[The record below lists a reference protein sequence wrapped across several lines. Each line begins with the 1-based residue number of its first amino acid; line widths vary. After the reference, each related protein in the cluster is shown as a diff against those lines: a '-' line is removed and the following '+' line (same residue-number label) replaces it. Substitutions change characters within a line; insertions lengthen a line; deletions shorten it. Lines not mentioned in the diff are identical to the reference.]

1 MLLLSYSCQTAALG
15 ARRLHRSLLALD
27 FWLVVFSGFGG
38 PTPFRLRFTEVKAEV
53 YRAESGGRAVDHVPR
68 ERTAPTAS
76 VQVHPLPLTETQAQ
90 NRGYPAALAMKVWG
104 AHGEFC
110 ARHQWEVI
118 VATLALLACAA
129 SVERGGAAGRVQRCA
144 GWARACPGLEAEYQ
158 AADAVVMTFVRCA
171 ALLYAYYQVSNLQRI
186 ASKYLLII
194 AGVFSTF
201 ASFIFTSA
209 LASLF
214 WSELASIKDAPFL
227 FLLVAD
233 VARGARMAKAGWSAG
248 EDQGKRVGK
257 ALSLLGPTA
266 TLDTMLAVLLVGVG
280 GLSGVPR
287 LEHLCT
293 FACLALL
300 VDYLVF
306 VTFYPACLSL
316 VADFASGRKEIA
328 ADGLFSEAELK
339 PNPVVQRVKMIMAA
353 GLLCVHLTSRW
364 PWSRDGGFFE
374 GSLGDDLKPA
384 NQENV
389 LFHSYVKWFSVSADY
404 IVIATLLCALI
415 IKFIFFEEQKNWIID
430 MNDMTVK
437 EVVQNEKP
445 VFSLGEETKSDVCT
459 QTEEPIPSEEAEWPV
474 LSPSS
479 SAAKLNAK
487 KRSMAECLEIYRSE
501 GFCTSLSDDEVVM
514 LVEQSH
520 IPLHR
525 LETVVC
531 DPLRGVRLRRRVV
544 AARFQIDSAIKQLSY
559 LNYDY
564 SKVLNTCCENVI
576 GYVGIPVGYAGPLV
590 VDGKPYMIP
599 MATTEGALVAST
611 NRGAKAIGARGVT
624 SVVEDVGMTRAP
636 AVKLPNVVRA
646 HECRQ
651 WLDNKDNYAMIKEA
665 FDSTSRFARLQEVH
679 VGVDGATLY
688 LRFRATTGDAMGMNM
703 VSKGAENA
711 LKLLKNY
718 FPDMEV
724 ISLSGNYCSD
734 KKAASINWVKG
745 RGKRVVCETVIG
757 QESLRSI
764 FKTDARTIARCNKIK
779 NLSGSALAGSVGGNN
794 AHAANMVTA
803 IFIATGQ
810 DPAQNVTSSNCSTS
824 MEVCGEGGE
833 DLYVT
838 CTMPSLEVGTVGGGT
853 VLAAQGACLQ
863 MLGVRGAGPRPAEHS
878 ARLAALVC
886 ATVLA
891 GELSLMAALVNSDLV
906 KSHMRHNRSAANV
919 SAPAA
924 PAAPTLPLPVPG
936 L

>member
-1 MLLLSYSCQTAALG
+1 M
-15 ARRLHRSLLALD
+15 H
-27 FWLVVFSGFGG
+27 
-38 PTPFRLRFTEVKAEV
+38 
-53 YRAESGGRAVDHVPR
+53 
-68 ERTAPTAS
+68 
-76 VQVHPLPLTETQAQ
+76 
-90 NRGYPAALAMKVWG
+90 VWG

-129 SVERGGAAGRVQRCA
+129 SVERRTARINGDRCA

-158 AADAVVMTFVRCA
+158 AADAIVMTFVRCG
-171 ALLYAYYQVSNLQRI
+171 ALLYAYYQITNLHKI

-201 ASFIFTSA
+201 ASFVFTSA
-209 LASLF
+209 LANLF
-214 WSELASIKDAPFL
+214 WTELASIKDAPFL

-233 VARGARMAKAGWSAG
+233 VARGARLARAGWAAG
-248 EDQGKRVGK
+248 EDQAVRVGR
-257 ALSLLGPTA
+257 ALALLGPTA
-266 TLDTMLAVLLVGVG
+266 TLDTLLAVLLVGVG
-280 GLSGVPR
+280 ALSGVPR
-287 LEHLCT
+287 LEHMCT

-300 VDYLVF
+300 VDYFVF
-306 VTFYPACLSL
+306 VTFYPACLAL
-316 VADFASGRKEIA
+316 VTDFTAGRKDPSVEP
-328 ADGLFSEAELK
+328 FSETDLK

-364 PWSRDGGFFE
+364 PWSGEGGVIE
-374 GSLGDDLKPA
+374 GPLTENSPPPH
-384 NQENV
+384 ENV
-389 LFHSYVKWFSVSADY
+389 LLHSYVKWFSMSADY

-415 IKFIFFEEQKNWIID
+415 IKFVFFEEHRDLIID
-430 MNDMTVK
+430 MNDMRVK
-437 EVVQNEKP
+437 EVSLENPTCKEVGTTTRKP
-445 VFSLGEETKSDVCT
+445 LFSIGDEINMDMGT
-459 QTEEPIPSEEAEWPV
+459 QTEDTPPDIEFPTI
-474 LSPSS
+474 SPSS
-479 SAAKLNAK
+479 SVNRLNAK
-487 KRSMAECLEIYRSE
+487 KRPMAECLEIYRSE
-501 GFCTSLSDDEVVM
+501 GACSSLSDEEVVM

-525 LETVVC
+525 LEAVLG

-544 AARFQIDSAIKQLSY
+544 GGRFQTEHAILRLPY

-576 GYVGIPVGYAGPLV
+576 GYVGVPVGYAGPLV
-590 VDGKPYMIP
+590 VDGKSYMIP

-611 NRGAKAIGARGVT
+611 NRGAKAIGSRGVT

-636 AVKLPNVVRA
+636 AVRFPNVVRA
-646 HECRQ
+646 HEVRQ
-651 WLDNKDNYAMIKEA
+651 WIDNKENYALIKEA
-665 FDSTSRFARLQEVH
+665 FDSTSRFARLQEIH

-711 LKLLKNY
+711 LIFMKKY

-734 KKAASINWVKG
+734 KKAAAINWVKG
-745 RGKRVVCETVIG
+745 RGKRVVCETIISA
-757 QESLRSI
+757 ENLRSV
-764 FKTDARTIARCNKIK
+764 FKTDARTLARCNKIK
-779 NLSGSALAGSVGGNN
+779 NLSGSALAGSIGGNN

-824 MEVCGEGGE
+824 MEVCGESKE

-853 VLAAQGACLQ
+853 VLSGQSACLEI
-863 MLGVRGAGPRPAEHS
+863 LGVRGAGTRPAENS
-878 ARLAALVC
+878 ARLASLVC

-906 KSHMRHNRSAANV
+906 KSHMRHNRSALNV
-919 SAPAA
+919 QMAPAA
-924 PAAPTLPLPVPG
+924 ETPSGNNLKVPL
-936 L
+936 

>member
-1 MLLLSYSCQTAALG
+1 MM
-15 ARRLHRSLLALD
+15 
-27 FWLVVFSGFGG
+27 
-38 PTPFRLRFTEVKAEV
+38 K
-53 YRAESGGRAVDHVPR
+53 
-68 ERTAPTAS
+68 
-76 VQVHPLPLTETQAQ
+76 
-90 NRGYPAALAMKVWG
+90 MKVWG

-129 SVERGGAAGRVQRCA
+129 SVERGGAARVQRCA

-171 ALLYAYYQVSNLQRI
+171 ALLYAYYQVSNLQKI

-233 VARGARMAKAGWSAG
+233 VARGARMAKAGWCAG
-248 EDQGKRVGK
+248 EDQGKRVGQ
-257 ALSLLGPTA
+257 ALALLGPSA
-266 TLDTMLAVLLVGVG
+266 TLDTVLAVLLVGVG

-316 VADFASGRKEIA
+316 VSDFAAGRKEIA
-328 ADGLFSEAELK
+328 SDGLFSEAELK
-339 PNPVVQRVKMIMAA
+339 PNPVVQRVKMIMAG

-364 PWSRDGGFFE
+364 PWSREGGLLE
-374 GSLGDDLKPA
+374 GALRDDAVPSAGDDP
-384 NQENV
+384 

-415 IKFIFFEEQKNWIID
+415 IKFIFFEEQKNWILD

-437 EVVQNEKP
+437 EVVQSEKP
-445 VFSLGEETKSDVCT
+445 MFSIGEEPAVKADIFT
-459 QTEEPIPSEEAEWPV
+459 QTEDLVAGDELEWPV

-487 KRSMAECLEIYRSE
+487 KRSMAECLEIYRAE
-501 GFCTSLSDDEVVM
+501 GECATLSDDEVVM

-525 LETVVC
+525 LEVALG

-544 AARFQIDSAIKQLSY
+544 ATRFHAEAAIGQLSY

-564 SKVLNTCCENVI
+564 SKVLNACCENVI

-636 AVKLPNVVRA
+636 AVRLPNVVRA

-651 WLDNKDNYAMIKEA
+651 WLDNKDNYALIKEA

-703 VSKGAENA
+703 VSKGAENS
-711 LKLLKNY
+711 LKLLKNF

-745 RGKRVVCETVIG
+745 RGKRVVCETVISG
-757 QESLRSI
+757 ENLRNI
-764 FKTDARTIARCNKIK
+764 LKTDAKTVSRCNKIK
-779 NLSGSALAGSVGGNN
+779 NLSGSALAGSIGGNN

-803 IFIATGQ
+803 LFIATGQ

-824 MEVCGEGGE
+824 MEPCGEAGE

-853 VLAAQGACLQ
+853 VLPAQGACLQ
-863 MLGVRGAGPRPAEHS
+863 LLGVKGAGLRPAENS
-878 ARLAALVC
+878 ARLASLIC

-919 SAPAA
+919 QSAA
-924 PAAPTLPLPVPG
+924 PAPASTATSTSASTLLRVPTS
-936 L
+936 

>member
-1 MLLLSYSCQTAALG
+1 
-15 ARRLHRSLLALD
+15 
-27 FWLVVFSGFGG
+27 
-38 PTPFRLRFTEVKAEV
+38 
-53 YRAESGGRAVDHVPR
+53 
-68 ERTAPTAS
+68 
-76 VQVHPLPLTETQAQ
+76 
-90 NRGYPAALAMKVWG
+90 MKVWG

-129 SVERGGAAGRVQRCA
+129 SVERNGPGNRSEHCA

-158 AADAVVMTFVRCA
+158 AADAVIMTFVRCA
-171 ALLYAYYQVSNLQRI
+171 ALLYAYYQISNLHKI

-209 LASLF
+209 VASLF

-248 EDQGKRVGK
+248 EDQGKRVGR
-257 ALSLLGPTA
+257 ALALLGPTA
-266 TLDTMLAVLLVGVG
+266 TLDTLLAVLLVGVG
-280 GLSGVPR
+280 ALSGVPR
-287 LEHLCT
+287 LEHMCT

-316 VADFASGRKEIA
+316 VADFASGRKEMSP
-328 ADGLFSEAELK
+328 DSPFSEADLK

-364 PWSRDGGFFE
+364 PWSSDNGIIE
-374 GSLGDDLKPA
+374 GPTDTLTPA
-384 NQENV
+384 PNDNI
-389 LFHSYVKWFSVSADY
+389 LLHSYVKWFSVSADY

-415 IKFIFFEEQKNWIID
+415 IKFVFFEEQRNWVID

-437 EVVQNEKP
+437 EVVQEQIRQKP
-445 VFSLGEETKSDVCT
+445 KFSVGDDSNSEVST
-459 QTEEPIPSEEAEWPV
+459 QTEGVLEDEWPT

-479 SAAKLNAK
+479 SAAKLNSK
-487 KRSMAECLEIYRSE
+487 KRPMAECLEIYRSE
-501 GFCTSLSDDEVVM
+501 GACISLSDEEVIM

-525 LETVVC
+525 LEAVLG
-531 DPLRGVRLRRRVV
+531 DPLRGVRLRRKVV
-544 AARFQIDSAIKQLSY
+544 GARFQTELAIKQLPY

-564 SKVLNTCCENVI
+564 SKVLNACCENVI
-576 GYVGIPVGYAGPLV
+576 GYVGVPVGYAGPLV

-611 NRGAKAIGARGVT
+611 NRGAKAIGTRGVT

-636 AVKLPNVVRA
+636 AIKLPNVVRA

-651 WLDNKDNYAMIKEA
+651 WIDNKDNYAIIKEA
-665 FDSTSRFARLQEVH
+665 FDSTSRFARLQEIH
-679 VGVDGATLY
+679 IGVDGATLY

-734 KKAASINWVKG
+734 KKAAAINWVKG
-745 RGKRVVCETVIG
+745 RGKRVVCETTIT
-757 QESLRSI
+757 SDNLRTI
-764 FKTDARTIARCNKIK
+764 FKTDAKTLARCNKIK
-779 NLSGSALAGSVGGNN
+779 NLSGSALAGSIGGNN

-803 IFIATGQ
+803 IYIATGQ
-810 DPAQNVTSSNCSTS
+810 DPAQNVTSSNCSTN
-824 MEVCGEGGE
+824 MEVCGENGD

-853 VLAAQGACLQ
+853 ILTGQGACLEI
-863 MLGVRGAGPRPAEHS
+863 LGVKGAGARPAENS
-878 ARLAALVC
+878 ARLASLIC

-906 KSHMRHNRSAANV
+906 KSHMRHNRSTANV
-919 SAPAA
+919 QVQAENMTLKV
-924 PAAPTLPLPVPG
+924 PTL
-936 L
+936 

>member
-1 MLLLSYSCQTAALG
+1 M
-15 ARRLHRSLLALD
+15 R
-27 FWLVVFSGFGG
+27 
-38 PTPFRLRFTEVKAEV
+38 
-53 YRAESGGRAVDHVPR
+53 
-68 ERTAPTAS
+68 
-76 VQVHPLPLTETQAQ
+76 
-90 NRGYPAALAMKVWG
+90 VWG

-129 SVERGGAAGRVQRCA
+129 SVERQAGSRAESCA
-144 GWARACPGLEAEYQ
+144 GWAAACPGLEAEYQ

-171 ALLYAYYQVSNLQRI
+171 ALLYAYYQVSNLHKI

-209 LASLF
+209 VASLF

-248 EDQGKRVGK
+248 EDQEKRVGR
-257 ALSLLGPTA
+257 ALAMLGPTA
-266 TLDTMLAVLLVGVG
+266 TLDTLLAVLLVGVG
-280 GLSGVPR
+280 ALTGVPR
-287 LEHLCT
+287 LEHMCT

-316 VADFASGRKEIA
+316 VADFASGRKEMVP
-328 ADGLFSEAELK
+328 DSPFSEADLK
-339 PNPVVQRVKMIMAA
+339 PNPVVHRVKMIMAV

-364 PWSRDGGFFE
+364 SFSENGGIIE
-374 GSLGDDLKPA
+374 GPSDHMTQNKHD
-384 NQENV
+384 NV
-389 LFHSYVKWFSVSADY
+389 LLHSYVKWFSVSADY

-415 IKFIFFEEQKNWIID
+415 IKFVFFEEQRNWVID
-430 MNDMTVK
+430 MNDMRVK
-437 EVVQNEKP
+437 EVIQNDLEMTRDGKP
-445 VFSLGEETKSDVCT
+445 KFCIGDDSNSEVST
-459 QTEEPIPSEEAEWPV
+459 QTDDAVVCDELEWPV

-487 KRSMAECLEIYRSE
+487 KRPMAECLEIYRSE
-501 GFCTSLSDDEVVM
+501 GACTSLSDEEVTM

-525 LETVVC
+525 LEAVLG
-531 DPLRGVRLRRRVV
+531 DPLRGVRLRRRVI
-544 AARFQIDSAIKQLSY
+544 ASRFQTETAIKQLPY

-564 SKVLNTCCENVI
+564 SKVLNACCENVI
-576 GYVGIPVGYAGPLV
+576 GFVGIPVGYAGPLY
-590 VDGKPYMIP
+590 VDGKSYMIP

-611 NRGAKAIGARGVT
+611 NRGAKAIGMRGVT

-636 AVKLPNVVRA
+636 AVKFTNVVRA

-651 WLDNKDNYAMIKEA
+651 WMDDKDNYAIVKEA
-665 FDSTSRFARLQEVH
+665 FDSTSRFAKLQEVH
-679 VGVDGATLY
+679 IGVDGATLY

-734 KKAASINWVKG
+734 KKAAAINWVKG
-745 RGKRVVCETVIG
+745 RGKRVVCETTITCD
-757 QESLRSI
+757 SLRNV
-764 FKTDARTIARCNKIK
+764 FKTDARTLARCNKVK
-779 NLSGSALAGSVGGNN
+779 NLSGSALAGSIGGNN

-824 MEVCGEGGE
+824 MEACGENRE

-838 CTMPSLEVGTVGGGT
+838 CTMPCLEVGTVGGGT
-853 VLAAQGACLQ
+853 VLTGQGACLEI
-863 MLGVRGAGPRPAEHS
+863 LGVKGAGVRPAENS
-878 ARLAALVC
+878 ARLASLIC

-906 KSHMRHNRSAANV
+906 KSHMRHNRSAINV
-919 SAPAA
+919 PAA
-924 PAAPTLPLPVPG
+924 ALTVDVKSNALKVPTL
-936 L
+936 

>member
-1 MLLLSYSCQTAALG
+1 M
-15 ARRLHRSLLALD
+15 R
-27 FWLVVFSGFGG
+27 
-38 PTPFRLRFTEVKAEV
+38 
-53 YRAESGGRAVDHVPR
+53 
-68 ERTAPTAS
+68 
-76 VQVHPLPLTETQAQ
+76 
-90 NRGYPAALAMKVWG
+90 VWG

-129 SVERGGAAGRVQRCA
+129 SVERGGAARVQRCA

-158 AADAVVMTFVRCA
+158 NADAVVMTFVRCA
-171 ALLYAYYQVSNLQRI
+171 ALLYAYYQISNLQKI
-186 ASKYLLII
+186 ASKHLLII

-233 VARGARMAKAGWSAG
+233 VARGARMAKAGWCAG
-248 EDQGKRVGK
+248 EDQGKRVGR
-257 ALSLLGPTA
+257 ALALLGPAA
-266 TLDTMLAVLLVGVG
+266 TLDTALAVLLVGVG

-316 VADFASGRKEIA
+316 VADFASGRKEMA
-328 ADGLFSEAELK
+328 ADALFSENELR

-364 PWSRDGGFFE
+364 PWSRDGGAYD
-374 GSLGDDLKPA
+374 GALGDQLKPA
-384 NQENV
+384 GDGV

-437 EVVQNEKP
+437 EVVKKEKP
-445 VFSLGEETKSDVCT
+445 KFSIGEESKADANT
-459 QTEEPIPSEEAEWPV
+459 QTEEPAAGDEEAWPV
-474 LSPSS
+474 LSPSAS
-479 SAAKLNAK
+479 GTRLAGRRRAA
-487 KRSMAECLEIYRSE
+487 AECLEIFRAE
-501 GFCTSLSDDEVVM
+501 GACAALSDDEVVM

-520 IPLHR
+520 VPLHR
-525 LETVVC
+525 LEALLR

-544 AARFQIDSAIKQLSY
+544 GARFRTADALARLSY

-564 SKVLNTCCENVI
+564 GKVLNACCENVI

-590 VDGKPYMIP
+590 VDGKAYMIP

-611 NRGAKAIGARGVT
+611 NRGAKAIGTRGVT

-636 AVKLPNVVRA
+636 AVRLPNVVRA

-651 WLDNKDNYAMIKEA
+651 WLDQPDNYALVKDA
-665 FDSTSRFARLQEVH
+665 FDSTSRFAKLQEVH

-703 VSKGAENA
+703 VSKGAENS
-711 LKLLKNY
+711 LKLLKTY

-745 RGKRVVCETVIG
+745 RGKRVVCETIISG
-757 QESLRSI
+757 ENLRSI
-764 FKTDARTIARCNKIK
+764 LKTDARTIARCNKIK

-803 IFIATGQ
+803 LFLATGQ

-824 MEVCGEGGE
+824 MEVCGDGGD

-853 VLAAQGACLQ
+853 VLPGQGACLDI
-863 MLGVRGAGPRPAEHS
+863 LGVRGAGARPAENS
-878 ARLAALVC
+878 ARLAALIC

-906 KSHMRHNRSAANV
+906 KSHMRHNRSTANV
-919 SAPAA
+919 QSAA
-924 PAAPTLPLPVPG
+924 PAPPAPADDGLALRVPQ

>member
-1 MLLLSYSCQTAALG
+1 
-15 ARRLHRSLLALD
+15 
-27 FWLVVFSGFGG
+27 
-38 PTPFRLRFTEVKAEV
+38 
-53 YRAESGGRAVDHVPR
+53 
-68 ERTAPTAS
+68 
-76 VQVHPLPLTETQAQ
+76 
-90 NRGYPAALAMKVWG
+90 
-104 AHGEFC
+104 
-110 ARHQWEVI
+110 
-118 VATLALLACAA
+118 
-129 SVERGGAAGRVQRCA
+129 
-144 GWARACPGLEAEYQ
+144 
-158 AADAVVMTFVRCA
+158 MTFVRCA
-171 ALLYAYYQVSNLQRI
+171 ALLYAYYQVSNLQKI

-194 AGVFSTF
+194 AGLFSTF

-214 WSELASIKDAPFL
+214 WNELASIKDAPFL

-266 TLDTMLAVLLVGVG
+266 TLDTLLAVLLVGVG

-287 LEHLCT
+287 LEHMCS

-316 VADFASGRKEIA
+316 VADFASGRKEISP
-328 ADGLFSEAELK
+328 DSPFSEADLK

-364 PWSRDGGFFE
+364 SWTRESGMME
-374 GSLGDDLKPA
+374 GSLTSDFKSGSH
-384 NQENV
+384 ENV

-415 IKFIFFEEQKNWIID
+415 IKFIFFEEQRNWIID

-437 EVVQNEKP
+437 EVVKSSQNKP
-445 VFSLGEETKSDVCT
+445 TFCLGEEEKSEMFT
-459 QTEEPIPSEEAEWPV
+459 QTDDLVSSEEWSL

-479 SAAKLNAK
+479 SAARLNAK
-487 KRSMAECLEIYRSE
+487 KRPMAECLEIYRSE
-501 GFCTSLSDDEVVM
+501 GVGTALSDEEIVM

-525 LETVVC
+525 LENVLN
-531 DPLRGVRLRRRVV
+531 DPLRGVRLRRRIIGS
-544 AARFQIDSAIKQLSY
+544 RFQTEVAIKQLPY

-564 SKVLNTCCENVI
+564 SKVLNACCENVI

-611 NRGAKAIGARGVT
+611 NRGAKAIGTRGVT

-646 HECRQ
+646 HQCRQ
-651 WLDNKDNYAMIKEA
+651 WLDNKDNYAIIKEA

-711 LKLLKNY
+711 LKLLKNF

-745 RGKRVVCETVIG
+745 RGKRVVCETTISG
-757 QESLRSI
+757 ENLRNI
-764 FKTDARTIARCNKIK
+764 LKTDAKTMSRCNKIK
-779 NLSGSALAGSVGGNN
+779 NLSGSALAGSIGGNN

-824 MEVCGEGGE
+824 MEVCGENRD

-853 VLAAQGACLQ
+853 VLIGQGACLEI
-863 MLGVRGAGPRPAEHS
+863 LGVRGAGARPAENS
-878 ARLAALVC
+878 ARLASLIC

-906 KSHMRHNRSAANV
+906 TSHMRHNRSTVNMQSV
-919 SAPAA
+919 SNDIK
-924 PAAPTLPLPVPG
+924 LKVPI

>member
-1 MLLLSYSCQTAALG
+1 M
-15 ARRLHRSLLALD
+15 
-27 FWLVVFSGFGG
+27 
-38 PTPFRLRFTEVKAEV
+38 
-53 YRAESGGRAVDHVPR
+53 
-68 ERTAPTAS
+68 
-76 VQVHPLPLTETQAQ
+76 
-90 NRGYPAALAMKVWG
+90 
-104 AHGEFC
+104 
-110 ARHQWEVI
+110 
-118 VATLALLACAA
+118 
-129 SVERGGAAGRVQRCA
+129 
-144 GWARACPGLEAEYQ
+144 ACPGLEAEYQ
-158 AADAVVMTFVRCA
+158 AADAVIMTFVRCA
-171 ALLYAYYQVSNLQRI
+171 ALLYAYYQISNLHKI

-194 AGVFSTF
+194 AGMFSTF

-209 LASLF
+209 VASMF

-248 EDQGKRVGK
+248 EDQEKRVGR
-257 ALSLLGPTA
+257 ALALLGPTA
-266 TLDTMLAVLLVGVG
+266 TLDTLLAVLLVGVG
-280 GLSGVPR
+280 ALTGVPR
-287 LEHLCT
+287 LEHMCT

-316 VADFASGRKEIA
+316 VADFASGRK
-328 ADGLFSEAELK
+328 DMVPDNPFSEADLK

-364 PWSRDGGFFE
+364 PWSDGGSIIE
-374 GSLGDDLKPA
+374 GPSDNMTPTKHD
-384 NQENV
+384 NV
-389 LFHSYVKWFSVSADY
+389 LLHSYVKWFSVSADY

-415 IKFIFFEEQKNWIID
+415 IKFVFFEEQSNWVID
-430 MNDMTVK
+430 MNDMKVK
-437 EVVQNEKP
+437 EVIRNDVEKRKP
-445 VFSLGEETKSDVCT
+445 KFSVGDDSNSEVST
-459 QTEEPIPSEEAEWPV
+459 QTDDACDDLEWPI

-487 KRSMAECLEIYRSE
+487 KRPMAECLEIYRS
-501 GFCTSLSDDEVVM
+501 GAACTALSDEEVMM

-520 IPLHR
+520 IPLHS
-525 LETVVC
+525 LEKALG
-531 DPLRGVRLRRRVV
+531 DPLRGVRLRRKVV
-544 AARFQIDSAIKQLSY
+544 ASRFSTDEAIKKLPY

-564 SKVLNTCCENVI
+564 SKVLNACCENVI
-576 GYVGIPVGYAGPLV
+576 GYIGVPVGYAGPLV
-590 VDGKPYMIP
+590 VDGKAYMIP

-611 NRGAKAIGARGVT
+611 NRGAKAIGSRGVI

-651 WLDNKDNYAMIKEA
+651 WMDNKDNYETIKEA
-665 FDSTSRFARLQEVH
+665 FDSTSRFAKLQEIH
-679 VGVDGATLY
+679 IGVDGATLY

-734 KKAASINWVKG
+734 KKAAAINWVKG
-745 RGKRVVCETVIG
+745 RGKRVVCETTIT
-757 QESLRSI
+757 SDALRNV
-764 FKTDARTIARCNKIK
+764 FKTDARTLARCNKIK
-779 NLSGSALAGSVGGNN
+779 NLSGSALAGSIGGNN

-824 MEVCGEGGE
+824 MEVCGESGE

-853 VLAAQGACLQ
+853 VLTGQGACLEI
-863 MLGVRGAGPRPAEHS
+863 LGVKGAGVRPAENS
-878 ARLAALVC
+878 ARLASLIC

-906 KSHMRHNRSAANV
+906 KSHMRHNRSAINV
-919 SAPAA
+919 LQTLKSEPLSNAVSLKV
-924 PAAPTLPLPVPG
+924 PTL
-936 L
+936 

>member
-1 MLLLSYSCQTAALG
+1 
-15 ARRLHRSLLALD
+15 
-27 FWLVVFSGFGG
+27 
-38 PTPFRLRFTEVKAEV
+38 
-53 YRAESGGRAVDHVPR
+53 
-68 ERTAPTAS
+68 
-76 VQVHPLPLTETQAQ
+76 
-90 NRGYPAALAMKVWG
+90 MKVWG

-129 SVERGGAAGRVQRCA
+129 SVERNGVGNRSERCA

-158 AADAVVMTFVRCA
+158 AADAVIMTFVRCA
-171 ALLYAYYQVSNLQRI
+171 ALLYAYYQISNLHKI

-214 WSELASIKDAPFL
+214 FNELASIKDAPFL

-248 EDQGKRVGK
+248 KDQGKRVGR

-266 TLDTMLAVLLVGVG
+266 TLDTLLAVLLVGVG
-280 GLSGVPR
+280 ALSGVPR
-287 LEHLCT
+287 LEHMCT
-293 FACLALL
+293 FACLSLL

-316 VADFASGRKEIA
+316 VADFTSGRKEVGP
-328 ADGLFSEAELK
+328 DSPFSEDALK

-364 PWSRDGGFFE
+364 PWSNESGLNEGHLTGTLSTATQDG
-374 GSLGDDLKPA
+374 
-384 NQENV
+384 V
-389 LFHSYVKWFSVSADY
+389 YHSYLRWFSGSADY
-404 IVIATLLCALI
+404 IVIATLLFALI
-415 IKFIFFEEQKNWIID
+415 IKFVFFEEQRNWVID
-430 MNDMTVK
+430 MNDLTVK
-437 EVVQNEKP
+437 EVVKNTDVSEKTNSFRKP
-445 VFSLGEETKSDVCT
+445 MFSISDELSADAAA
-459 QTEEPIPSEEAEWPV
+459 QTDPIDPDLEWPT

-487 KRSMAECLEIYRSE
+487 KRPMAECLEIYRSE
-501 GFCTSLSDDEVVM
+501 GAGSSLSDEEVIM

-525 LETVVC
+525 LENVVG

-544 AARFQIDSAIKQLSY
+544 ASRFGIDTAIRQLPY

-564 SKVLNTCCENVI
+564 SKVLNACCENVI
-576 GYVGIPVGYAGPLV
+576 GYVGVPLGYAGPLV
-590 VDGKPYMIP
+590 VDGKAYMIP

-611 NRGAKAIGARGVT
+611 NRGAKAIGTRGVT

-651 WLDNKDNYAMIKEA
+651 WLDCKDNYDVVKEA
-665 FDSTSRFARLQEVH
+665 FDSTSRFARLQEIH
-679 VGVDGATLY
+679 IGVDGATLY

-711 LKLLKNY
+711 LKVLKTY

-734 KKAASINWVKG
+734 KKAAAINWVKG
-745 RGKRVVCETVIG
+745 RGKRVVCETTISCD
-757 QESLRSI
+757 SLRSV
-764 FKTDARTIARCNKIK
+764 FKTDAKTLARCNKIK
-779 NLSGSALAGSVGGNN
+779 NLSGSALAGSIGGNN

-824 MEVCGEGGE
+824 MEPCGENNE
-833 DLYVT
+833 DLYMT
-838 CTMPSLEVGTVGGGT
+838 CTMPCLEVGTVGGGT
-853 VLAAQGACLQ
+853 VLTAQGACLDI
-863 MLGVRGAGPRPAEHS
+863 LGVKGAGERPAENS
-878 ARLAALVC
+878 ARLASLIC

-906 KSHMRHNRSAANV
+906 RSHMRHNRSALNV
-919 SAPAA
+919 QAGNVEVASSV
-924 PAAPTLPLPVPG
+924 TLKVPK

>member
-1 MLLLSYSCQTAALG
+1 
-15 ARRLHRSLLALD
+15 
-27 FWLVVFSGFGG
+27 
-38 PTPFRLRFTEVKAEV
+38 
-53 YRAESGGRAVDHVPR
+53 
-68 ERTAPTAS
+68 
-76 VQVHPLPLTETQAQ
+76 
-90 NRGYPAALAMKVWG
+90 MKVWG

-129 SVERGGAAGRVQRCA
+129 SVERHGAGSSSERCA

-158 AADAVVMTFVRCA
+158 AADAVIMTIVRCG
-171 ALLYAYYQVSNLQRI
+171 ALLYAYYQISNLQKI

-214 WSELASIKDAPFL
+214 WSELASVKDAPFL

-233 VARGARMAKAGWSAG
+233 VARGARMAKAGWCAG

-257 ALSLLGPTA
+257 ALALLGPTA
-266 TLDTMLAVLLVGVG
+266 TLDTLLAVLLVGVG
-280 GLSGVPR
+280 ALSGVPR
-287 LEHLCT
+287 LEHMCS

-316 VADFASGRKEIA
+316 VADFASARKDIVK
-328 ADGLFSEAELK
+328 DSPFSEEDMK

-364 PWSRDGGFFE
+364 PWSADSGIVE
-374 GSLGDDLKPA
+374 GPNDNMTPA
-384 NQENV
+384 THDNV
-389 LFHSYVKWFSVSADY
+389 LLHSYVKWFSVSADY

-415 IKFIFFEEQKNWIID
+415 IKFIFFEEQRNWIID

-437 EVVQNEKP
+437 EVVQNDKESVVSHRKP
-445 VFSLGEETKSDVCT
+445 LFSVGDDSGSEVST
-459 QTEEPIPSEEAEWPV
+459 QTDCTASMEEDLWPT
-474 LSPSS
+474 LSPSC
-479 SAAKLNAK
+479 SASKLNAK
-487 KRSMAECLEIYRSE
+487 KRPMAECLEVYRSE
-501 GFCTSLSDDEVVM
+501 GACTSLSDDEVVM

-520 IPLHR
+520 IPLHK
-525 LETVVC
+525 LESVMG
-531 DPLRGVRLRRRVV
+531 DPLRGVRLRRRVI
-544 AARFQIDSAIKQLSY
+544 AMRFQTESAIKQLPY

-564 SKVLNTCCENVI
+564 SKVLNACCENVI
-576 GYVGIPVGYAGPLV
+576 GYIGVPVGYAGPLY

-611 NRGAKAIGARGVT
+611 NRGAKAIGPRGVI

-636 AVKLPNVVRA
+636 AVRLPNVVRA

-651 WLDNKDNYAMIKEA
+651 WMDNKENYAMIKEA

-679 VGVDGATLY
+679 IGVDGATLY

-711 LKLLKNY
+711 LILLKKY

-734 KKAASINWVKG
+734 KKAAAINWVKG
-745 RGKRVVCETVIG
+745 RGKRVVCETVISS
-757 QESLRSI
+757 ESLRTI
-764 FKTDARTIARCNKIK
+764 FKTDARTLAKCNKIK
-779 NLSGSALAGSVGGNN
+779 NLSGSALAGSIGGNN

-824 MEVCGEGGE
+824 MEVYGENGE

-853 VLAAQGACLQ
+853 VLTGQSACLEI
-863 MLGVRGAGPRPAEHS
+863 LGVKGAGTRPAANS
-878 ARLAALVC
+878 ARLASLIC

-906 KSHMRHNRSAANV
+906 KSHMRHNRSNINV
-919 SAPAA
+919 QNTSSVELRSVA
-924 PAAPTLPLPVPG
+924 LKVPN

>member
-1 MLLLSYSCQTAALG
+1 MFGDTILLSVLVSIKLAVKQLG
-15 ARRLHRSLLALD
+15 YFICFLSRRYKLRSK
-27 FWLVVFSGFGG
+27 VV
-38 PTPFRLRFTEVKAEV
+38 
-53 YRAESGGRAVDHVPR
+53 
-68 ERTAPTAS
+68 
-76 VQVHPLPLTETQAQ
+76 
-90 NRGYPAALAMKVWG
+90 MKVWG

-129 SVERGGAAGRVQRCA
+129 SVERHGPGVRPERCA

-158 AADAVVMTFVRCA
+158 AADAVLMTFVRCA
-171 ALLYAYYQVSNLQRI
+171 ALLYAYYQVSNLQKI
-186 ASKYLLII
+186 ASKYLLIV

-201 ASFIFTSA
+201 ASFVFTSA
-209 LASLF
+209 LAGIF
-214 WSELASIKDAPFL
+214 FTELASIKDAPFL

-248 EDQGKRVGK
+248 QDQGKRVGR
-257 ALSLLGPTA
+257 ALALLGPSA
-266 TLDTMLAVLLVGVG
+266 TLDTLLAVLLVGVG
-280 GLSGVPR
+280 ALSGVPR
-287 LEHLCT
+287 LEHMCS

-300 VDYLVF
+300 VDYVVF

-316 VADFASGRKEIA
+316 VADFAAGRKDISP
-328 ADGLFSEAELK
+328 DSRYSEADLK

-364 PWSRDGGFFE
+364 PWSADSGNAE
-374 GSLGDDLKPA
+374 GQVDMAPSSS
-384 NQENV
+384 ENV
-389 LFHSYVKWFSVSADY
+389 LLNSYVKWFSVSADY
-404 IVIATLLCALI
+404 FVIATLLCALI
-415 IKFIFFEEQKNWIID
+415 IKFVFFEEQRNWVID

-437 EVVQNEKP
+437 EVVQSDGEVTHTSRKP
-445 VFSLGEETKSDVCT
+445 LFSVGDDTNSEVST
-459 QTEEPIPSEEAEWPV
+459 QTEDSFFHEEEWPV

-487 KRSMAECLEIYRSE
+487 KRPMAECLEIYRSE
-501 GFCTSLSDDEVVM
+501 GAATSLSDDEVVM

-525 LETVVC
+525 LETVLG
-531 DPLRGVRLRRRVV
+531 DPLRGVRLRRKVIST
-544 AARFQIDSAIKQLSY
+544 RFQTEEAINHLPY
-559 LNYDY
+559 LNYEY
-564 SKVLNTCCENVI
+564 NKVLNACCENVI

-590 VDGKPYMIP
+590 VDGKAYMIP

-611 NRGAKAIGARGVT
+611 NRGAKAIGAKGVT

-636 AVKLPNVVRA
+636 AVRLPNVVRA

-651 WLDNKDNYAMIKEA
+651 WIDNKQNYAQIKSA

-679 VGVDGATLY
+679 IGVDGAILY

-734 KKAASINWVKG
+734 KKAAAINWVKG
-745 RGKRVVCETVIG
+745 RGKRVVCETVITA
-757 QESLRSI
+757 ENLKTI
-764 FKTDARTIARCNKIK
+764 FKTDAKTLARCNKIK
-779 NLSGSALAGSVGGNN
+779 NLSGSALAGSIGGNN

-810 DPAQNVTSSNCSTS
+810 DPAQNVTSSNCSTN
-824 MEVCGEGGE
+824 MELCGENRD

-838 CTMPSLEVGTVGGGT
+838 CTMPCLEVGTIGGGT
-853 VLAAQGACLQ
+853 VLPAQAACLDI
-863 MLGVRGAGPRPAEHS
+863 LGVKGAGEIPAENS
-878 ARLAALVC
+878 ARLASLIC

-906 KSHMRHNRSAANV
+906 KSHMRHNRSAINMQQSV
-919 SAPAA
+919 TYETNTLSLEV
-924 PAAPTLPLPVPG
+924 PTL
-936 L
+936 

>member
-1 MLLLSYSCQTAALG
+1 
-15 ARRLHRSLLALD
+15 
-27 FWLVVFSGFGG
+27 
-38 PTPFRLRFTEVKAEV
+38 
-53 YRAESGGRAVDHVPR
+53 
-68 ERTAPTAS
+68 
-76 VQVHPLPLTETQAQ
+76 
-90 NRGYPAALAMKVWG
+90 MKVWG

-129 SVERGGAAGRVQRCA
+129 SVDHGSGARVQRCA

-171 ALLYAYYQVSNLQRI
+171 ALLYAYYQVSNLQKI

-194 AGVFSTF
+194 AGLFSTF

-233 VARGARMAKAGWSAG
+233 VARGARMAKAGWCAG

-328 ADGLFSEAELK
+328 PDSLFSEAELR

-364 PWSRDGGFFE
+364 PWTRDSGIFE
-374 GSLGDDLKPA
+374 GALSDDMKPT
-384 NQENV
+384 NQDNV

-415 IKFIFFEEQKNWIID
+415 IKFVFFEEQKNWIID

-437 EVVQNEKP
+437 EVVQNDKP
-445 VFSLGEETKSDVCT
+445 VFSIGEEAKSDFCT
-459 QTEEPIPSEEAEWPV
+459 QTDEFVDGEEVEWPV

-501 GFCTSLSDDEVVM
+501 GVCTSLSDEEVVM

-520 IPLHR
+520 IPMHR
-525 LETVVC
+525 LETVLC
-531 DPLRGVRLRRRVV
+531 DPLRGVRLRRRIVG
-544 AARFQIDSAIKQLSY
+544 ARFQTESAIKQLSY

-564 SKVLNTCCENVI
+564 SRVLNACCENVI
-576 GYVGIPVGYAGPLV
+576 GYVGIPLGYAGPLV
-590 VDGKPYMIP
+590 VDGKAYMIP

-651 WLDNKDNYAMIKEA
+651 WLDNKENYAIIKEA

-745 RGKRVVCETVIG
+745 RGKRVVCETIISC
-757 QESLRSI
+757 ENLRNI
-764 FKTDARTIARCNKIK
+764 FKTDAKTIARCNKIK
-779 NLSGSALAGSVGGNN
+779 NLSGSALAGSIGGNN

-824 MEVCGEGGE
+824 MEVCGDNNE

-853 VLAAQGACLQ
+853 VLPAQSACLEI
-863 MLGVRGAGPRPAEHS
+863 LGVKGAGLRPAENS
-878 ARLAALVC
+878 ARLASLIC

-906 KSHMRHNRSAANV
+906 KSHMRHNRSTVNV
-919 SAPAA
+919 QSV
-924 PAAPTLPLPVPG
+924 TKEEGLVLNVPK

>member
-1 MLLLSYSCQTAALG
+1 
-15 ARRLHRSLLALD
+15 
-27 FWLVVFSGFGG
+27 
-38 PTPFRLRFTEVKAEV
+38 
-53 YRAESGGRAVDHVPR
+53 
-68 ERTAPTAS
+68 
-76 VQVHPLPLTETQAQ
+76 
-90 NRGYPAALAMKVWG
+90 MKVWG

-129 SVERGGAAGRVQRCA
+129 SVERGGAARVQRCA

-171 ALLYAYYQVSNLQRI
+171 ALLYAYYQVSNLQKI

-233 VARGARMAKAGWSAG
+233 VARGARMAKAGWCAG
-248 EDQGKRVGK
+248 EDQGKRVGQ
-257 ALSLLGPTA
+257 ALALLGPSA
-266 TLDTMLAVLLVGVG
+266 TLDTVLAVLLVGVG

-316 VADFASGRKEIA
+316 VSDFAAGRKEIA
-328 ADGLFSEAELK
+328 SDGLFSEAELK
-339 PNPVVQRVKMIMAA
+339 PNPVVQRVKMIMAG

-364 PWSRDGGFFE
+364 PWSREGGLLE
-374 GSLGDDLKPA
+374 GALRDDA
-384 NQENV
+384 
-389 LFHSYVKWFSVSADY
+389 VKAD
-404 IVIATLLCALI
+404 
-415 IKFIFFEEQKNWIID
+415 IF
-430 MNDMTVK
+430 
-437 EVVQNEKP
+437 
-445 VFSLGEETKSDVCT
+445 T
-459 QTEEPIPSEEAEWPV
+459 QTEDLVAGDELEWPV

-487 KRSMAECLEIYRSE
+487 KRSMAECLEIYRAE
-501 GFCTSLSDDEVVM
+501 GECATLSDDEVVM

-525 LETVVC
+525 LEGALG

-544 AARFQIDSAIKQLSY
+544 GTRFHAEAAIGQLSY

-564 SKVLNTCCENVI
+564 SKVLNACCENVI

-636 AVKLPNVVRA
+636 AVRLPNVVRA

-651 WLDNKDNYAMIKEA
+651 WLDNKDNYALIKEA

-703 VSKGAENA
+703 VSKGAENS
-711 LKLLKNY
+711 LKLLKNF

-745 RGKRVVCETVIG
+745 RGKRVVCETVISG
-757 QESLRSI
+757 ENLRNI
-764 FKTDARTIARCNKIK
+764 LKTDAKTVSRCNKIK
-779 NLSGSALAGSVGGNN
+779 NLSGSALAGSIGGNN

-803 IFIATGQ
+803 LFIATGQ

-824 MEVCGEGGE
+824 MEPCGEAGE

-853 VLAAQGACLQ
+853 VLPAQGACLQ
-863 MLGVRGAGPRPAEHS
+863 LLGVKGAGLRPAENS
-878 ARLAALVC
+878 ARLASLIC

-919 SAPAA
+919 QSAA
-924 PAAPTLPLPVPG
+924 PAPASTATSTSASTLLRVPTS
-936 L
+936 

>member
-1 MLLLSYSCQTAALG
+1 
-15 ARRLHRSLLALD
+15 
-27 FWLVVFSGFGG
+27 
-38 PTPFRLRFTEVKAEV
+38 
-53 YRAESGGRAVDHVPR
+53 
-68 ERTAPTAS
+68 
-76 VQVHPLPLTETQAQ
+76 
-90 NRGYPAALAMKVWG
+90 MKVWG

-129 SVERGGAAGRVQRCA
+129 SVERHGTGTRAERCA

-158 AADAVVMTFVRCA
+158 AADAVIMTFVRCA
-171 ALLYAYYQVSNLQRI
+171 ALLYAYYQVSNLQKI

-194 AGVFSTF
+194 AGLFSTF

-233 VARGARMAKAGWSAG
+233 VARGARMARAGWSAG

-266 TLDTMLAVLLVGVG
+266 TLDTLLAVLLVGVG
-280 GLSGVPR
+280 SLSGVPR
-287 LEHLCT
+287 LEHMCT

-316 VADFASGRKEIA
+316 VADFASGRKEISP
-328 ADGLFSEAELK
+328 DSPFSEADLK

-364 PWSRDGGFFE
+364 PWTRENGIME
-374 GSLGDDLKPA
+374 GSLTHDFKSGSHD
-384 NQENV
+384 NV

-415 IKFIFFEEQKNWIID
+415 IKFIFFEEQRNWIID
-430 MNDMTVK
+430 MNDLTVK
-437 EVVQNEKP
+437 EVIKASDKP
-445 VFSLGEETKSDVCT
+445 KFSLGEDIKTEMYT
-459 QTEEPIPSEEAEWPV
+459 QTEDIGNCEISEWPL

-479 SAAKLNAK
+479 SAAMLNSK
-487 KRSMAECLEIYRSE
+487 KRPLAECLEIYRSE
-501 GFCTSLSDDEVVM
+501 GIGTALSDEEVVM

-525 LETVVC
+525 LENVLN
-531 DPLRGVRLRRRVV
+531 DPLRGVRLRRRIISS
-544 AARFQIDSAIKQLSY
+544 RFQTEMSVKKLPY

-564 SKVLNTCCENVI
+564 SKVLNACCENVI

-624 SVVEDVGMTRAP
+624 SVVEDIGMTRAP

-679 VGVDGATLY
+679 IGVDGATLY

-745 RGKRVVCETVIG
+745 RGKRVVCETTISA
-757 QESLRSI
+757 ESLKYI
-764 FKTDARTIARCNKIK
+764 LKTDAKTMTRCNKIK
-779 NLSGSALAGSVGGNN
+779 NLSGSALAGSIGGNN

-824 MEVCGEGGE
+824 MEVCGENRD

-853 VLAAQGACLQ
+853 VLTGQGACLEI
-863 MLGVRGAGPRPAEHS
+863 LGVKGAGARPAENS
-878 ARLAALVC
+878 ARLASLIC
-886 ATVLA
+886 STVLA

-906 KSHMRHNRSAANV
+906 KSHMRHNRSNV
-919 SAPAA
+919 NVQSVSNDL
-924 PAAPTLPLPVPG
+924 TLKVPI

>member
-1 MLLLSYSCQTAALG
+1 MQ
-15 ARRLHRSLLALD
+15 
-27 FWLVVFSGFGG
+27 
-38 PTPFRLRFTEVKAEV
+38 
-53 YRAESGGRAVDHVPR
+53 
-68 ERTAPTAS
+68 
-76 VQVHPLPLTETQAQ
+76 
-90 NRGYPAALAMKVWG
+90 VWG

-129 SVERGGAAGRVQRCA
+129 SVERHGVGNGAERCA

-158 AADAVVMTFVRCA
+158 AADAVIMTIVRCA
-171 ALLYAYYQVSNLQRI
+171 ALLYAYYQVMNLHKI

-194 AGVFSTF
+194 AGMFSTF
-201 ASFIFTSA
+201 ASFVFTSA
-209 LASLF
+209 LANLF

-233 VARGARMAKAGWSAG
+233 VARGARMARAGWAAG

-257 ALSLLGPTA
+257 ALALLGPTA
-266 TLDTMLAVLLVGVG
+266 TLDTLLAILLVGVG
-280 GLSGVPR
+280 ALSGVPR
-287 LEHLCT
+287 LEHMCT
-293 FACLALL
+293 FACIALL
-300 VDYLVF
+300 VDYVVF
-306 VTFYPACLSL
+306 VSFYPACLSL
-316 VADFASGRKEIA
+316 VADFTSGRKDA
-328 ADGLFSEAELK
+328 TSDHPFSEVALK

-364 PWSRDGGFFE
+364 PWSNDISNIEGPMNDTSTPMDG
-374 GSLGDDLKPA
+374 
-384 NQENV
+384 ENV
-389 LFHSYVKWFSVSADY
+389 LLNSYVKWFSVSADY
-404 IVIATLLCALI
+404 IVIATLLIALI
-415 IKFIFFEEQKNWIID
+415 IKFIFFEEPRNLIID

-437 EVVQNEKP
+437 EVTKHKREKSSSSTNLAP
-445 VFSLGEETKSDVCT
+445 GRRPLFSVGDDANSEVST
-459 QTEEPIPSEEAEWPV
+459 QTEDSVPNIDDSDWPV

-479 SAAKLNAK
+479 SASKLNAK
-487 KRSMAECLEIYRSE
+487 KRPMAECLEIYRSE
-501 GFCTSLSDDEVVM
+501 GGCVSLSDEEVVM

-525 LETVVC
+525 LESVLG

-544 AARFQIDSAIKQLSY
+544 SARFQTEDAVKQLPY

-564 SKVLNTCCENVI
+564 SKVLNACCENVI
-576 GYVGIPVGYAGPLV
+576 GFIGVPVGYAGPLY

-611 NRGAKAIGARGVT
+611 NRGAKAIGTRGVI

-636 AVKLPNVVRA
+636 AVRFPNVVRA
-646 HECRQ
+646 HEVRQ
-651 WLDNKDNYAMIKEA
+651 WLDNAANYAIIKDA

-679 VGVDGATLY
+679 IGVDGATLY

-711 LKLLKNY
+711 LKLLKTY

-734 KKAASINWVKG
+734 KKAAAINWVKG
-745 RGKRVVCETVIG
+745 RGKRVVCETTITN
-757 QESLRSI
+757 EALRNV
-764 FKTDARTIARCNKIK
+764 FKTDARTLARCNKIK
-779 NLSGSALAGSVGGNN
+779 NLSGSALAGSIGGNN

-810 DPAQNVTSSNCSTS
+810 DPAQNVTSSQCSTS
-824 MEVCGEGGE
+824 MEPCGEHGE

-838 CTMPSLEVGTVGGGT
+838 CTMPCLEVGTVGGGT
-853 VLAAQGACLQ
+853 VLSGQGACLEI
-863 MLGVRGAGPRPAEHS
+863 LGVKGAGKRPAENS
-878 ARLAALVC
+878 ARLASLIC

-906 KSHMRHNRSAANV
+906 KSHMRHNRSTVNV
-919 SAPAA
+919 QQATFTDPIGF
-924 PAAPTLPLPVPG
+924 TLTVPQK

>member
-1 MLLLSYSCQTAALG
+1 M
-15 ARRLHRSLLALD
+15 
-27 FWLVVFSGFGG
+27 
-38 PTPFRLRFTEVKAEV
+38 
-53 YRAESGGRAVDHVPR
+53 
-68 ERTAPTAS
+68 
-76 VQVHPLPLTETQAQ
+76 
-90 NRGYPAALAMKVWG
+90 WG

-129 SVERGGAAGRVQRCA
+129 SVERHATGNRSERCA
-144 GWARACPGLEAEYQ
+144 GWASACPGLEAEYQ
-158 AADAVVMTFVRCA
+158 AADAVIMTFVRCT
-171 ALLYAYYQVSNLQRI
+171 ALLYAYYQISNLHKI

-194 AGVFSTF
+194 AGLFSTF

-209 LASLF
+209 VASMF

-227 FLLVAD
+227 FLLVSD

-248 EDQGKRVGK
+248 DDQEKRVGR
-257 ALSLLGPTA
+257 ALALLGPTA
-266 TLDTMLAVLLVGVG
+266 TLDTFLAVLLVGVG
-280 GLSGVPR
+280 ALTGVPR
-287 LEHLCT
+287 LEHMCT

-306 VTFYPACLSL
+306 VTFYPACLAL
-316 VADFASGRKEIA
+316 VADFASGRK
-328 ADGLFSEAELK
+328 DMVSDSPFSEDDLK

-364 PWSRDGGFFE
+364 PWSADGSIME
-374 GSLGDDLKPA
+374 GPSDSMTPTNKD
-384 NQENV
+384 NV
-389 LFHSYVKWFSVSADY
+389 LLHSYVKWFSVSADY

-415 IKFIFFEEQKNWIID
+415 IKFIFFEEQRNWVID
-430 MNDMTVK
+430 MNDMRVK
-437 EVVQNEKP
+437 EVIQNDLDVVERKP
-445 VFSLGEETKSDVCT
+445 KFSVGDDSNSEVST
-459 QTEEPIPSEEAEWPV
+459 QTENVNDEEIEWPL

-487 KRSMAECLEIYRSE
+487 KRPMAECLEIYRSE
-501 GFCTSLSDDEVVM
+501 GACTSLSDEEVVM

-525 LETVVC
+525 LEIVLG

-544 AARFQIDSAIKQLSY
+544 GARFQTEFAIKQLPY

-564 SKVLNTCCENVI
+564 SKVLNACCENVI
-576 GYVGIPVGYAGPLV
+576 GYIGVPVGYAGPLV

-611 NRGAKAIGARGVT
+611 NRGAKAIGSKGVI

-734 KKAASINWVKG
+734 KKAAAINWVKG
-745 RGKRVVCETVIG
+745 RGKRVVCETTISA
-757 QESLRSI
+757 ENLRTV
-764 FKTDARTIARCNKIK
+764 FKTDAKTLARCNKIK
-779 NLSGSALAGSVGGNN
+779 NLSGSALAGSIGGNN

-824 MEVCGEGGE
+824 LETCGESGE

-853 VLAAQGACLQ
+853 VLTAQGACLQ
-863 MLGVRGAGPRPAEHS
+863 ILGVKGAGVRPAENS
-878 ARLAALVC
+878 ARLASLIC

-906 KSHMRHNRSAANV
+906 KSHMRHNRSTINV
-919 SAPAA
+919 QNTATIEVKSN
-924 PAAPTLPLPVPG
+924 TLKVPI

>member
-1 MLLLSYSCQTAALG
+1 
-15 ARRLHRSLLALD
+15 
-27 FWLVVFSGFGG
+27 
-38 PTPFRLRFTEVKAEV
+38 
-53 YRAESGGRAVDHVPR
+53 
-68 ERTAPTAS
+68 
-76 VQVHPLPLTETQAQ
+76 
-90 NRGYPAALAMKVWG
+90 MKVWG

-129 SVERGGAAGRVQRCA
+129 SVERHGPGTRPEHCA

-158 AADAVVMTFVRCA
+158 AADAVIMTFVRCA
-171 ALLYAYYQVSNLQRI
+171 ALLYAYYQISNLQKI
-186 ASKYLLII
+186 ASKYLLIV

-209 LASLF
+209 LAGLF

-248 EDQGKRVGK
+248 EDQGKRVGR
-257 ALSLLGPTA
+257 ALALLGPTA
-266 TLDTMLAVLLVGVG
+266 TLDTLLAILLVGVG
-280 GLSGVPR
+280 ALSGVPR
-287 LEHLCT
+287 LEHMCT

-300 VDYLVF
+300 VDYVVF

-316 VADFASGRKEIA
+316 VADFASGRK
-328 ADGLFSEAELK
+328 DMGSDSPFSEADLK

-364 PWSRDGGFFE
+364 PWSSDNGIVE
-374 GSLGDDLKPA
+374 GPSDDLA
-384 NQENV
+384 TATHDNV
-389 LFHSYVKWFSVSADY
+389 LLHSYVKWFSVSADY

-415 IKFIFFEEQKNWIID
+415 IKFVFFEEQRNWVID

-437 EVVQNEKP
+437 EVMQNDNETNSGRKP
-445 VFSLGEETKSDVCT
+445 LFSVGDDSNSEVST
-459 QTEEPIPSEEAEWPV
+459 QTDELIIHEDTEWPV

-487 KRSMAECLEIYRSE
+487 KRPMAECLEIYRSE
-501 GFCTSLSDDEVVM
+501 GACTSLSDEEVIM

-525 LETVVC
+525 LESVLG
-531 DPLRGVRLRRRVV
+531 DGLRGVRLRRRVIGT
-544 AARFQIDSAIKQLSY
+544 RFQTEDAIKQLPY

-564 SKVLNTCCENVI
+564 GKVLNACCENVI

-590 VDGKPYMIP
+590 VDGKAYMIP

-611 NRGAKAIGARGVT
+611 NRGAKAIGSKGVT

-636 AVKLPNVVRA
+636 AVRLPNVVRA

-651 WLDNKDNYAMIKEA
+651 WIDNKENYALIKEA

-679 VGVDGATLY
+679 IGVDGAILY

-734 KKAASINWVKG
+734 KKAAAINWVKG
-745 RGKRVVCETVIG
+745 RGKRVVCETTITA
-757 QESLRSI
+757 ENLKTI
-764 FKTDARTIARCNKIK
+764 FKTDAKTLARCNKIK
-779 NLSGSALAGSVGGNN
+779 NLSGSALAGSIGGNN

-824 MEVCGEGGE
+824 MEVCGENRE

-838 CTMPSLEVGTVGGGT
+838 CTMPCLEVGTIGGGT
-853 VLAAQGACLQ
+853 VLTGQGACLDI
-863 MLGVRGAGPRPAEHS
+863 LGVKGAGAYPAENS
-878 ARLAALVC
+878 ARLASLIC

-906 KSHMRHNRSAANV
+906 KSHMRHNRSAINMQVA
-919 SAPAA
+919 AA
-924 PAAPTLPLPVPG
+924 PEISTVTLEVPM

>member
-1 MLLLSYSCQTAALG
+1 M
-15 ARRLHRSLLALD
+15 
-27 FWLVVFSGFGG
+27 
-38 PTPFRLRFTEVKAEV
+38 
-53 YRAESGGRAVDHVPR
+53 
-68 ERTAPTAS
+68 
-76 VQVHPLPLTETQAQ
+76 
-90 NRGYPAALAMKVWG
+90 MKVWD

-110 ARHQWEVI
+110 AKHQWEVI

-129 SVERGGAAGRVQRCA
+129 SVERHANHATRSERCA

-158 AADAVVMTFVRCA
+158 AADAVIMTIVRCA
-171 ALLYAYYQVSNLQRI
+171 ALLYAYYQVSNLQKI

-214 WSELASIKDAPFL
+214 WTELASIKDAPFL
-227 FLLVAD
+227 FLLVTD

-248 EDQGKRVGK
+248 DDQGKRVGK

-266 TLDTMLAVLLVGVG
+266 TLDTLLAALLVGVG

-287 LEHLCT
+287 LEHMCT

-316 VADFASGRKEIA
+316 VADFASGKKELSTDNPFME
-328 ADGLFSEAELK
+328 ADLK

-364 PWSRDGGFFE
+364 PWTRDSGMLD
-374 GSLGDDLKPA
+374 GSLSNNSNPLPHD
-384 NQENV
+384 NV
-389 LFHSYVKWFSVSADY
+389 LLDSYVKWFSVSADY

-415 IKFIFFEEQKNWIID
+415 IKFVFFEETRNWVID
-430 MNDMTVK
+430 MEDMTVK
-437 EVVQNEKP
+437 EVVPSEKP
-445 VFSLGEETKSDVCT
+445 VFTIGEDPKADISVQTDDLIGYDET
-459 QTEEPIPSEEAEWPV
+459 EWPT
-474 LSPSS
+474 LSPSA
-479 SAAKLNAK
+479 SATKLNAK
-487 KRSMAECLEIYRSE
+487 RRPMAECLEIYRSE
-501 GFCTSLSDDEVVM
+501 GLASALTDEEIIM

-525 LETVVC
+525 LETVLA
-531 DPLRGVRLRRRVV
+531 DPLRGVRLRRKVI
-544 AARFQIDSAIKQLSY
+544 ASRFQTGDAVKSLPY

-564 SKVLNTCCENVI
+564 SKVMNACCENVI
-576 GYVGIPVGYAGPLV
+576 GFVGIPVGYAGPLV

-611 NRGAKAIGARGVT
+611 NRGAKAIGQRGVT
-624 SVVEDVGMTRAP
+624 SVVEDIGMTRAP

-651 WLDNKDNYAMIKEA
+651 WLNNTDNYDLVKEA
-665 FDSTSRFARLQEVH
+665 FDSTSRFARLQEIH
-679 VGVDGATLY
+679 IGVDGATLY

-711 LKLLKNY
+711 LKVLKNY

-745 RGKRVVCETVIG
+745 RGKRVVCETTISSD
-757 QESLRSI
+757 SLRNI
-764 FKTDARTIARCNKIK
+764 FKTDARTLARCNKIK
-779 NLSGSALAGSVGGNN
+779 NLSGSALAGSIGGNN

-810 DPAQNVTSSNCSTS
+810 DPAQNITSSNCSTS
-824 MEVCGEGGE
+824 MEVCGDTGE

-853 VLAAQGACLQ
+853 VLTGQSACLDI
-863 MLGVRGAGPRPAEHS
+863 LGVRGAAERPAENS
-878 ARLAALVC
+878 AKLGSLIC

-906 KSHMRHNRSAANV
+906 KSHMRHNRSAININQ
-919 SAPAA
+919 AA
-924 PAAPTLPLPVPG
+924 STTELTLKVPQ

>member
-1 MLLLSYSCQTAALG
+1 
-15 ARRLHRSLLALD
+15 
-27 FWLVVFSGFGG
+27 
-38 PTPFRLRFTEVKAEV
+38 
-53 YRAESGGRAVDHVPR
+53 
-68 ERTAPTAS
+68 
-76 VQVHPLPLTETQAQ
+76 
-90 NRGYPAALAMKVWG
+90 MKVWG

-129 SVERGGAAGRVQRCA
+129 SVERNGPGNRSEHCA

-158 AADAVVMTFVRCA
+158 AADAVIMTFVRCA
-171 ALLYAYYQVSNLQRI
+171 ALLYAYYQISNLHKI

-194 AGVFSTF
+194 AGLFSTF

-209 LASLF
+209 VASLF

-248 EDQGKRVGK
+248 EDQGKRVGR
-257 ALSLLGPTA
+257 ALALLGPTA
-266 TLDTMLAVLLVGVG
+266 TLDTLLAILLVGVG
-280 GLSGVPR
+280 ALSGVPR
-287 LEHLCT
+287 LEHMCT

-316 VADFASGRKEIA
+316 VADFASGRKEMSP
-328 ADGLFSEAELK
+328 DSPFSEADLK

-353 GLLCVHLTSRW
+353 GLLCVHLISRW
-364 PWSRDGGFFE
+364 PSSSDNRIIE
-374 GSLGDDLKPA
+374 GPTDTLTSSPNDNILL
-384 NQENV
+384 
-389 LFHSYVKWFSVSADY
+389 HSYIKWFSVSADY

-415 IKFIFFEEQKNWIID
+415 IKFVFFEEQRNWVID
-430 MNDMTVK
+430 MDDMTVK
-437 EVVQNEKP
+437 EVVQEHTQSRNKP
-445 VFSLGEETKSDVCT
+445 KFSVGDDSNSEVST
-459 QTEEPIPSEEAEWPV
+459 QTEGVLEDEWPT

-479 SAAKLNAK
+479 SAAKLNSK
-487 KRSMAECLEIYRSE
+487 KRPMAECLEIYRSE
-501 GFCTSLSDDEVVM
+501 GACVSLSDEEVVM

-525 LETVVC
+525 LEAVLG
-531 DPLRGVRLRRRVV
+531 DPLRGVRLRRKVV
-544 AARFQIDSAIKQLSY
+544 GSRFQAELAIKQLPY

-564 SKVLNTCCENVI
+564 SKVLNACCENVI
-576 GYVGIPVGYAGPLV
+576 GYVGVPVGYAGPLV

-611 NRGAKAIGARGVT
+611 NRGAKAIGPRGVI

-636 AVKLPNVVRA
+636 AIKLPNVVRA

-651 WLDNKDNYAMIKEA
+651 WIDNKDNYAIIKEA
-665 FDSTSRFARLQEVH
+665 FDSTSRFARLQEIH

-724 ISLSGNYCSD
+724 LSLSGNYCSD
-734 KKAASINWVKG
+734 KKAAAINWVKG
-745 RGKRVVCETVIG
+745 RGKRVVCETTISND
-757 QESLRSI
+757 SLRTI
-764 FKTDARTIARCNKIK
+764 FKTDAKTLARCNKIK
-779 NLSGSALAGSVGGNN
+779 NLSGSALAGSIGGNN

-803 IFIATGQ
+803 IYIATGQ
-810 DPAQNVTSSNCSTS
+810 DPAQNVTSSNCSTN
-824 MEVCGEGGE
+824 MEVCGENGE

-853 VLAAQGACLQ
+853 VLTAQGACLDI
-863 MLGVRGAGPRPAEHS
+863 LGVRGAGARPAENS
-878 ARLAALVC
+878 ARLASLIC

-906 KSHMRHNRSAANV
+906 KSHMRHNRSTVNV
-919 SAPAA
+919 QVQAENITLKV
-924 PAAPTLPLPVPG
+924 PTL
-936 L
+936 

>member
-1 MLLLSYSCQTAALG
+1 
-15 ARRLHRSLLALD
+15 
-27 FWLVVFSGFGG
+27 
-38 PTPFRLRFTEVKAEV
+38 
-53 YRAESGGRAVDHVPR
+53 
-68 ERTAPTAS
+68 
-76 VQVHPLPLTETQAQ
+76 
-90 NRGYPAALAMKVWG
+90 MKVWG

-129 SVERGGAAGRVQRCA
+129 SVERNGPGNRSEHCA

-158 AADAVVMTFVRCA
+158 AADAVIMTFVRCA
-171 ALLYAYYQVSNLQRI
+171 ALLYAYYQISNLHKI

-209 LASLF
+209 VASLF

-248 EDQGKRVGK
+248 EDQGKRVGR
-257 ALSLLGPTA
+257 ALALLGPTA
-266 TLDTMLAVLLVGVG
+266 TLDTLLAVLLVGVG
-280 GLSGVPR
+280 ALSGVPR
-287 LEHLCT
+287 LEHMCT

-316 VADFASGRKEIA
+316 VADFASGRKEMSP
-328 ADGLFSEAELK
+328 DSPFSEADLK

-364 PWSRDGGFFE
+364 PWSSDNGIIE
-374 GSLGDDLKPA
+374 GPTDTLIPA
-384 NQENV
+384 PNDNI
-389 LFHSYVKWFSVSADY
+389 LLHSYVKWFSVSADY

-415 IKFIFFEEQKNWIID
+415 IKFVFFEEQRNWVID

-437 EVVQNEKP
+437 EVVQEQARNKP
-445 VFSLGEETKSDVCT
+445 KFSVGDDSNSEVST
-459 QTEEPIPSEEAEWPV
+459 QTEGVLEDEWPT

-479 SAAKLNAK
+479 SAAKLNSK
-487 KRSMAECLEIYRSE
+487 KRPMAECLEIYRSE
-501 GFCTSLSDDEVVM
+501 GACISLSDEEVVM

-525 LETVVC
+525 LEAVLG
-531 DPLRGVRLRRRVV
+531 DPLRGVRLRRKVV
-544 AARFQIDSAIKQLSY
+544 GSRFQTELAIKQLPY

-564 SKVLNTCCENVI
+564 SKVLNACCENVI
-576 GYVGIPVGYAGPLV
+576 GYVGVPVGYAGPLV

-611 NRGAKAIGARGVT
+611 NRGAKAIGTRGVI

-636 AVKLPNVVRA
+636 AIKLPNVVRA

-651 WLDNKDNYAMIKEA
+651 WIDNKDNYALIKEA
-665 FDSTSRFARLQEVH
+665 FDSTSRFARLQEIH
-679 VGVDGATLY
+679 IGVDGATLY

-734 KKAASINWVKG
+734 KKAAAINWVKG
-745 RGKRVVCETVIG
+745 RGKRVVCETTITND
-757 QESLRSI
+757 SLRTI
-764 FKTDARTIARCNKIK
+764 FKTDARTLARCNKIK
-779 NLSGSALAGSVGGNN
+779 NLSGSALAGSIGGNN

-803 IFIATGQ
+803 IYIATGQ
-810 DPAQNVTSSNCSTS
+810 DPAQNVTSSNCSTN
-824 MEVCGEGGE
+824 MEVCGENGD

-853 VLAAQGACLQ
+853 ILTGQGACLDI
-863 MLGVRGAGPRPAEHS
+863 LGVKGAGARPAENS
-878 ARLAALVC
+878 ARLASLIC

-906 KSHMRHNRSAANV
+906 KSHMRHNRSTANV
-919 SAPAA
+919 QVQAENITLKV
-924 PAAPTLPLPVPG
+924 PTL
-936 L
+936 

>member
-1 MLLLSYSCQTAALG
+1 
-15 ARRLHRSLLALD
+15 
-27 FWLVVFSGFGG
+27 
-38 PTPFRLRFTEVKAEV
+38 
-53 YRAESGGRAVDHVPR
+53 
-68 ERTAPTAS
+68 
-76 VQVHPLPLTETQAQ
+76 
-90 NRGYPAALAMKVWG
+90 MKVWG

-129 SVERGGAAGRVQRCA
+129 SVERNGPGNRSEHCA

-158 AADAVVMTFVRCA
+158 AADAVIMTFVRCA
-171 ALLYAYYQVSNLQRI
+171 ALLYAYYQISNLHKI

-209 LASLF
+209 VASLF

-248 EDQGKRVGK
+248 EDQGKRVGR
-257 ALSLLGPTA
+257 ALALLGPTA
-266 TLDTMLAVLLVGVG
+266 TLDTFLAVLLVGVG
-280 GLSGVPR
+280 ALSGVPR
-287 LEHLCT
+287 LEHMCT

-316 VADFASGRKEIA
+316 VADFASGRKEMSP
-328 ADGLFSEAELK
+328 DSPFSEADLK

-364 PWSRDGGFFE
+364 PWSSDNGIIE
-374 GSLGDDLKPA
+374 GPTDTLTPA
-384 NQENV
+384 TNDNI
-389 LFHSYVKWFSVSADY
+389 LLHSYVKWFSVSADY

-415 IKFIFFEEQKNWIID
+415 IKFVFFEEQRNWVID

-437 EVVQNEKP
+437 EVVQEQTRHNKP
-445 VFSLGEETKSDVCT
+445 KFSVGDDSNSEVST
-459 QTEEPIPSEEAEWPV
+459 QTEGVLEDEWPT

-479 SAAKLNAK
+479 SAAKLNSK
-487 KRSMAECLEIYRSE
+487 KRPMAECLEIYRSE
-501 GFCTSLSDDEVVM
+501 GACISLSDEEVIM

-525 LETVVC
+525 LEAVLG
-531 DPLRGVRLRRRVV
+531 DPLRGVRLRRKVV
-544 AARFQIDSAIKQLSY
+544 GARFQTELAIKQLPY

-564 SKVLNTCCENVI
+564 SKVLNACCENVI
-576 GYVGIPVGYAGPLV
+576 GYVGVPVGYAGPLV

-611 NRGAKAIGARGVT
+611 NRGAKAIGTRGVT

-636 AVKLPNVVRA
+636 AIKLPNVVRA

-651 WLDNKDNYAMIKEA
+651 WIDNKDNYAIIKEA
-665 FDSTSRFARLQEVH
+665 FDSTSRFARLQEIH
-679 VGVDGATLY
+679 IGVDGATLY

-734 KKAASINWVKG
+734 KKAAAINWVKG
-745 RGKRVVCETVIG
+745 RGKRVVCETTITNDN
-757 QESLRSI
+757 LRTI
-764 FKTDARTIARCNKIK
+764 FKTDARTLARCNKIK
-779 NLSGSALAGSVGGNN
+779 NLSGSALAGSIGGNN

-803 IFIATGQ
+803 IYIATGQ
-810 DPAQNVTSSNCSTS
+810 DPAQNVTSSNCSTN
-824 MEVCGEGGE
+824 MEVCGENGD

-853 VLAAQGACLQ
+853 ILTGQGACLDI
-863 MLGVRGAGPRPAEHS
+863 LGVKGAGARPAENS
-878 ARLAALVC
+878 ARLASLIC

-906 KSHMRHNRSAANV
+906 KSHMRHNRSTANV
-919 SAPAA
+919 QVQAENNTLKV
-924 PAAPTLPLPVPG
+924 PTL
-936 L
+936 

>member
-1 MLLLSYSCQTAALG
+1 
-15 ARRLHRSLLALD
+15 
-27 FWLVVFSGFGG
+27 
-38 PTPFRLRFTEVKAEV
+38 
-53 YRAESGGRAVDHVPR
+53 
-68 ERTAPTAS
+68 
-76 VQVHPLPLTETQAQ
+76 
-90 NRGYPAALAMKVWG
+90 MKVWG

-118 VATLALLACAA
+118 VATIALLACAA
-129 SVERGGAAGRVQRCA
+129 SVERNGPGNRSEHCA

-158 AADAVVMTFVRCA
+158 AADAVIMTFVRCA
-171 ALLYAYYQVSNLQRI
+171 ALLYAYYQISNLHKI

-209 LASLF
+209 VASLF
-214 WSELASIKDAPFL
+214 FNELASIKDAPFL

-266 TLDTMLAVLLVGVG
+266 TLDTLLAVLLVGVG
-280 GLSGVPR
+280 ALSGVPR
-287 LEHLCT
+287 LEHMCT

-316 VADFASGRKEIA
+316 VADFASGRKEMSP
-328 ADGLFSEAELK
+328 DSPFSEADLK

-364 PWSRDGGFFE
+364 PWSVDNRIIE
-374 GSLGDDLKPA
+374 GPTDTLTPTSHD
-384 NQENV
+384 NV
-389 LFHSYVKWFSVSADY
+389 LLHSYVKWFSVSADY

-415 IKFIFFEEQKNWIID
+415 IKFVFFEEHRNWVID
-430 MNDMTVK
+430 MNDMLVK
-437 EVVQNEKP
+437 EMVQDQEKCKP
-445 VFSLGEETKSDVCT
+445 KFSVGDDSISEIST
-459 QTEEPIPSEEAEWPV
+459 QTEGGLEESEWPT

-479 SAAKLNAK
+479 SAIKLNAK
-487 KRSMAECLEIYRSE
+487 KRPMAECLEIYRSE
-501 GFCTSLSDDEVVM
+501 GACTSLSDEEVIM

-525 LETVVC
+525 LESVLG
-531 DPLRGVRLRRRVV
+531 DPLRGVKLRRKVV
-544 AARFQIDSAIKQLSY
+544 GSRFQTELAIKQLPY

-564 SKVLNTCCENVI
+564 SKVLNACCENVI
-576 GYVGIPVGYAGPLV
+576 GYVGVPVGFAGPLV
-590 VDGKPYMIP
+590 VDGKAYMIP

-611 NRGAKAIGARGVT
+611 NRGAKAIGSRGVT

-636 AVKLPNVVRA
+636 AVKLPNVVKA

-651 WLDNKDNYAMIKEA
+651 WIDNKENYALIKEA
-665 FDSTSRFARLQEVH
+665 FDSTSRFARLQEIH
-679 VGVDGATLY
+679 IGVDGATLY

-711 LKLLKNY
+711 LRLLRTY

-734 KKAASINWVKG
+734 KKAAAINWIKG
-745 RGKRVVCETVIG
+745 RGKRVVCETIISH
-757 QESLRSI
+757 ENLKTI
-764 FKTDARTIARCNKIK
+764 FKTDSRTLARCNKIK
-779 NLSGSALAGSVGGNN
+779 NLSGSALAGSIGGNN

-810 DPAQNVTSSNCSTS
+810 DPAQNVTSSNCSTN
-824 MEVCGEGGE
+824 MEICGENGE

-853 VLAAQGACLQ
+853 ILTGQGACLEI
-863 MLGVRGAGPRPAEHS
+863 LGVKGAGITPAENS
-878 ARLAALVC
+878 ARLASLIC

-906 KSHMRHNRSAANV
+906 KSHMRHNRSTVNV
-919 SAPAA
+919 QSDMNMSLKV
-924 PAAPTLPLPVPG
+924 PTL
-936 L
+936 

>member
-1 MLLLSYSCQTAALG
+1 
-15 ARRLHRSLLALD
+15 
-27 FWLVVFSGFGG
+27 
-38 PTPFRLRFTEVKAEV
+38 
-53 YRAESGGRAVDHVPR
+53 
-68 ERTAPTAS
+68 
-76 VQVHPLPLTETQAQ
+76 
-90 NRGYPAALAMKVWG
+90 MKVWG

-129 SVERGGAAGRVQRCA
+129 SVERNGPGNRSEHCA

-158 AADAVVMTFVRCA
+158 AADAVIMTFVRCA
-171 ALLYAYYQVSNLQRI
+171 ALLYAYYQISNLHKI

-209 LASLF
+209 VASLF

-248 EDQGKRVGK
+248 EDQGKRVGR
-257 ALSLLGPTA
+257 ALALLGPTA
-266 TLDTMLAVLLVGVG
+266 TLDTLLAVLLVGVG
-280 GLSGVPR
+280 ALSGVPR
-287 LEHLCT
+287 LEHMCT

-316 VADFASGRKEIA
+316 VADFASGRKEMSP
-328 ADGLFSEAELK
+328 DSPFSEADLK

-364 PWSRDGGFFE
+364 PWSNDNGIIE
-374 GSLGDDLKPA
+374 GPIDILTPSTNDNILL
-384 NQENV
+384 
-389 LFHSYVKWFSVSADY
+389 HSYIKWFSVSADY

-415 IKFIFFEEQKNWIID
+415 IKFVFFEEQRNWVID

-437 EVVQNEKP
+437 EVVQEPARSKP
-445 VFSLGEETKSDVCT
+445 KFSVGDDSNSEVST
-459 QTEEPIPSEEAEWPV
+459 QTEGVLEDEWPT

-479 SAAKLNAK
+479 SAAKLNSK
-487 KRSMAECLEIYRSE
+487 KRPMAECLEIYRSE
-501 GFCTSLSDDEVVM
+501 GACNSLSDEEVVM

-525 LETVVC
+525 LEAVLG
-531 DPLRGVRLRRRVV
+531 DPLRGVRLRRKVV
-544 AARFQIDSAIKQLSY
+544 GSRFQTELAIKQLPY

-564 SKVLNTCCENVI
+564 SKVLNACCENVI
-576 GYVGIPVGYAGPLV
+576 GYVGVPVGYAGPLV

-611 NRGAKAIGARGVT
+611 NRGAKAIGSRGVT

-636 AVKLPNVVRA
+636 AIKLPNVVRA

-651 WLDNKDNYAMIKEA
+651 WIDNKDNYALIKEA
-665 FDSTSRFARLQEVH
+665 FDSTSRFARLQEIH
-679 VGVDGATLY
+679 IGVDGATLY

-734 KKAASINWVKG
+734 KKAAAINWVKG
-745 RGKRVVCETVIG
+745 RGKRVVCETTISHD
-757 QESLRSI
+757 SLRTI
-764 FKTDARTIARCNKIK
+764 FKTDAKTLARCNKIK
-779 NLSGSALAGSVGGNN
+779 NLSGSALAGSIGGNN

-803 IFIATGQ
+803 IYIATGQ
-810 DPAQNVTSSNCSTS
+810 DPAQNVTSSNCSTN
-824 MEVCGEGGE
+824 MEVCGENGE

-853 VLAAQGACLQ
+853 ILTGQGACLDI
-863 MLGVRGAGPRPAEHS
+863 LGVKGAGARPAENS
-878 ARLAALVC
+878 ARLASLIC

-906 KSHMRHNRSAANV
+906 KSHMRHNRSTVNV
-919 SAPAA
+919 QASCNLQTDSI
-924 PAAPTLPLPVPG
+924 TLKVPPL
-936 L
+936 

>member
-1 MLLLSYSCQTAALG
+1 
-15 ARRLHRSLLALD
+15 
-27 FWLVVFSGFGG
+27 
-38 PTPFRLRFTEVKAEV
+38 
-53 YRAESGGRAVDHVPR
+53 
-68 ERTAPTAS
+68 
-76 VQVHPLPLTETQAQ
+76 
-90 NRGYPAALAMKVWG
+90 MKVWG

-110 ARHQWEVI
+110 AKHQWEVI

-129 SVERGGAAGRVQRCA
+129 SVERHGPGTRPERCA

-158 AADAVVMTFVRCA
+158 AADAVIMTFVRCA
-171 ALLYAYYQVSNLQRI
+171 ALLYAYYQVSNLQKI

-209 LASLF
+209 LAGLF

-233 VARGARMAKAGWSAG
+233 VARGARMAKAGWCAG
-248 EDQGKRVGK
+248 EDQGKRVGR
-257 ALSLLGPTA
+257 ALALLGPTA
-266 TLDTMLAVLLVGVG
+266 TLDTFLAVLLVGVG
-280 GLSGVPR
+280 ALSGVPR
-287 LEHLCT
+287 LEHMCT

-316 VADFASGRKEIA
+316 VSDFASGRK
-328 ADGLFSEAELK
+328 DMTKDSPFSEADMK

-364 PWSRDGGFFE
+364 PWSVDNGIVE
-374 GSLGDDLKPA
+374 GPSDNLTPSTHD
-384 NQENV
+384 NV
-389 LFHSYVKWFSVSADY
+389 LLHSYVKWFSVSADY

-415 IKFIFFEEQKNWIID
+415 IKFIFFEEQRNWVID

-437 EVVQNEKP
+437 EVVQNEKEDALIGRKP
-445 VFSLGEETKSDVCT
+445 LFSVGDDSNSEVST
-459 QTEEPIPSEEAEWPV
+459 QTEDTSSVEEADLWPT

-479 SAAKLNAK
+479 SVSKLNAK
-487 KRSMAECLEIYRSE
+487 KRPMAECLEIYRSE
-501 GFCTSLSDDEVVM
+501 GACTSLSDEEVVM

-520 IPLHR
+520 IPMHK
-525 LETVVC
+525 LEAVTG
-531 DPLRGVRLRRRVV
+531 DPLRGVRLRRRVI
-544 AARFQIDSAIKQLSY
+544 AARFQTEDAIKQLPY

-564 SKVLNTCCENVI
+564 SKVLNACCENVI
-576 GYVGIPVGYAGPLV
+576 GFIGVPVGYAGPLY

-611 NRGAKAIGARGVT
+611 NRGAKAIGTRGVT

-636 AVKLPNVVRA
+636 AVRLPNVVRA

-651 WLDNKDNYAMIKEA
+651 WMDNKDNYAMIKEA

-679 VGVDGATLY
+679 IGVDGATLY

-711 LKLLKNY
+711 LKLLKKY

-734 KKAASINWVKG
+734 KKAAAINWVKG
-745 RGKRVVCETVIG
+745 RGKRVVCETTITA
-757 QESLRSI
+757 ESLRNI
-764 FKTDARTIARCNKIK
+764 FKTDAKTLARCNKIK
-779 NLSGSALAGSVGGNN
+779 NLSGSALAGSIGGNN

-824 MEVCGEGGE
+824 MEVYGEHGE

-853 VLAAQGACLQ
+853 VLTGQGACLEI
-863 MLGVRGAGPRPAEHS
+863 LGVKGAGVRPAENS
-878 ARLAALVC
+878 ARLASLIC

-906 KSHMRHNRSAANV
+906 KSHMRHNRSNINV
-919 SAPAA
+919 PNTTQAEFS
-924 PAAPTLPLPVPG
+924 TISLEVPR

>member
-1 MLLLSYSCQTAALG
+1 
-15 ARRLHRSLLALD
+15 
-27 FWLVVFSGFGG
+27 
-38 PTPFRLRFTEVKAEV
+38 
-53 YRAESGGRAVDHVPR
+53 
-68 ERTAPTAS
+68 
-76 VQVHPLPLTETQAQ
+76 
-90 NRGYPAALAMKVWG
+90 MKVWG

-129 SVERGGAAGRVQRCA
+129 SVERNGPGNRSERCA

-158 AADAVVMTFVRCA
+158 AADAVIMTFVRCA
-171 ALLYAYYQVSNLQRI
+171 ALLYAYYQISNLHKI

-209 LASLF
+209 VASLF
-214 WSELASIKDAPFL
+214 FNELASIKDAPFL

-248 EDQGKRVGK
+248 EDQGKRVGR

-266 TLDTMLAVLLVGVG
+266 TLDTLLAVLLVGVG
-280 GLSGVPR
+280 ALSGVPR
-287 LEHLCT
+287 LEHMCT

-316 VADFASGRKEIA
+316 AADFASGRKEMSP
-328 ADGLFSEAELK
+328 DSPFSEADLK

-364 PWSRDGGFFE
+364 PWSVDNGIIE
-374 GSLGDDLKPA
+374 GPTDTLTPA
-384 NQENV
+384 TQDNV
-389 LFHSYVKWFSVSADY
+389 LLHSYVKWFSVSADY

-415 IKFIFFEEQKNWIID
+415 IKFVFFEEHRNWVID
-430 MNDMTVK
+430 MNDMLVK
-437 EVVQNEKP
+437 EMVQDQEKRKP
-445 VFSLGEETKSDVCT
+445 KFSVGDDSVSEIST
-459 QTEEPIPSEEAEWPV
+459 QTECGLEETEWPT

-487 KRSMAECLEIYRSE
+487 KRPMAECLEIYRSE
-501 GFCTSLSDDEVVM
+501 GACTSLSDEEVIM

-525 LETVVC
+525 LESVLG
-531 DPLRGVRLRRRVV
+531 DPLRGVKLRRKVIGG
-544 AARFQIDSAIKQLSY
+544 RFQTELAIKQLPY

-564 SKVLNTCCENVI
+564 SKVLNACCENVI
-576 GYVGIPVGYAGPLV
+576 GYVGVPVGYAGPLV
-590 VDGKPYMIP
+590 VDGKAYMIP

-611 NRGAKAIGARGVT
+611 NRGAKAIGTRGVT

-651 WLDNKDNYAMIKEA
+651 WVDNKENYALIKEA
-665 FDSTSRFARLQEVH
+665 FDSTSRFARLQEIH
-679 VGVDGATLY
+679 IGVDGATLY

-711 LKLLKNY
+711 LKLLKSY

-734 KKAASINWVKG
+734 KKAAAINWIKG
-745 RGKRVVCETVIG
+745 RGKRVVCETTISH
-757 QESLRSI
+757 ENLKTI
-764 FKTDARTIARCNKIK
+764 FKTDSRTLARCNKIK
-779 NLSGSALAGSVGGNN
+779 NLSGSALAGSIGGNN

-810 DPAQNVTSSNCSTS
+810 DPAQNVTSSNCSTN
-824 MEVCGEGGE
+824 MEICGENGE

-853 VLAAQGACLQ
+853 ILTGQGACLEI
-863 MLGVRGAGPRPAEHS
+863 LGVKGAGNIPAENS
-878 ARLAALVC
+878 ARLASLIC

-906 KSHMRHNRSAANV
+906 KSHMRHNRSTVNV
-919 SAPAA
+919 QSDMNITLKV
-924 PAAPTLPLPVPG
+924 PTL
-936 L
+936 

>member
-1 MLLLSYSCQTAALG
+1 
-15 ARRLHRSLLALD
+15 
-27 FWLVVFSGFGG
+27 
-38 PTPFRLRFTEVKAEV
+38 
-53 YRAESGGRAVDHVPR
+53 
-68 ERTAPTAS
+68 
-76 VQVHPLPLTETQAQ
+76 
-90 NRGYPAALAMKVWG
+90 MKVWG

-129 SVERGGAAGRVQRCA
+129 SVERNGPGNRSERCA

-158 AADAVVMTFVRCA
+158 AADAVIMTFVRCA
-171 ALLYAYYQVSNLQRI
+171 ALLYAYYQISNLRKI

-194 AGVFSTF
+194 AGIFSTF

-209 LASLF
+209 IASLF
-214 WSELASIKDAPFL
+214 WSELVSIKDAPFL

-248 EDQGKRVGK
+248 EDQGKRVGR
-257 ALSLLGPTA
+257 ALALLGPTA
-266 TLDTMLAVLLVGVG
+266 TLDTLLAVLLVGVG
-280 GLSGVPR
+280 ALSGVPR
-287 LEHLCT
+287 LEHMCT

-316 VADFASGRKEIA
+316 VADFASGRKEITH
-328 ADGLFSEAELK
+328 DSPFSEADLK

-364 PWSRDGGFFE
+364 PWTADNGIIE
-374 GSLGDDLKPA
+374 GPIDNLTPTTHD
-384 NQENV
+384 NV
-389 LFHSYVKWFSVSADY
+389 LLHSYVKWFSVSADY

-415 IKFIFFEEQKNWIID
+415 IKFVFFEEQRNWVID

-437 EVVQNEKP
+437 EVIQNDVESRRKP
-445 VFSLGEETKSDVCT
+445 KFSLGDDTNSEVST
-459 QTEEPIPSEEAEWPV
+459 QTDDFSDDLEWPT

-487 KRSMAECLEIYRSE
+487 KRPMAECLEVYRSE
-501 GFCTSLSDDEVVM
+501 GACSSLSDEEVVM

-525 LETVVC
+525 LEAVLG
-531 DPLRGVRLRRRVV
+531 DPLRGVRLRRWVV
-544 AARFQIDSAIKQLSY
+544 GSRFQTETAIKQLPY

-564 SKVLNTCCENVI
+564 SKVLNACCENVI
-576 GYVGIPVGYAGPLV
+576 GFVGVPVGYAGPLV
-590 VDGKPYMIP
+590 VDGKAYMIP

-611 NRGAKAIGARGVT
+611 NRGAKAIGSRGVT
-624 SVVEDVGMTRAP
+624 SVVEDIGMTRAP

-646 HECRQ
+646 HECRK
-651 WLDNKDNYAMIKEA
+651 WLGNKENYVLIKEA

-679 VGVDGATLY
+679 IGVDGATLY

-711 LKLLKNY
+711 LKLLRNY

-734 KKAASINWVKG
+734 KKAAAINWIKG
-745 RGKRVVCETVIG
+745 RGKRVVCETVISS
-757 QESLRSI
+757 ENLRTI
-764 FKTDARTIARCNKIK
+764 FKTDARTLARCNKIK
-779 NLSGSALAGSVGGNN
+779 NLSGSALAGSIGGNN

-810 DPAQNVTSSNCSTS
+810 DPAQNVTSSNCSTN
-824 MEVCGEGGE
+824 MEICGENGE

-853 VLAAQGACLQ
+853 VLTAQGACLEI
-863 MLGVRGAGPRPAEHS
+863 LGVRGAGITPAENS
-878 ARLAALVC
+878 TRLASLIC

-906 KSHMRHNRSAANV
+906 KSHMRHNRSALNMQNV
-919 SAPAA
+919 STIETGGVSLKV
-924 PAAPTLPLPVPG
+924 PTL
-936 L
+936 

>member
-1 MLLLSYSCQTAALG
+1 
-15 ARRLHRSLLALD
+15 
-27 FWLVVFSGFGG
+27 
-38 PTPFRLRFTEVKAEV
+38 
-53 YRAESGGRAVDHVPR
+53 
-68 ERTAPTAS
+68 
-76 VQVHPLPLTETQAQ
+76 
-90 NRGYPAALAMKVWG
+90 MKVWG

-129 SVERGGAAGRVQRCA
+129 SVDRNGPGNRSEHCA

-158 AADAVVMTFVRCA
+158 AADAVIMTFVRCA
-171 ALLYAYYQVSNLQRI
+171 ALLYAYYQISNLHKI

-209 LASLF
+209 VASLF

-248 EDQGKRVGK
+248 EDQGKRVGR
-257 ALSLLGPTA
+257 ALALLGPTA
-266 TLDTMLAVLLVGVG
+266 TLDTLLAVLLVGVG
-280 GLSGVPR
+280 ALSGVPR
-287 LEHLCT
+287 LEHMCT

-316 VADFASGRKEIA
+316 VADFASGRKEMSP
-328 ADGLFSEAELK
+328 DSPFSEADLK

-364 PWSRDGGFFE
+364 PWSNDSGIIE
-374 GSLGDDLKPA
+374 GPIDTLTPTPNDNIL
-384 NQENV
+384 
-389 LFHSYVKWFSVSADY
+389 LHSYVKWFSVSADY

-415 IKFIFFEEQKNWIID
+415 IKFVFFEEQRNWVID

-437 EVVQNEKP
+437 EVVQEKARSKP
-445 VFSLGEETKSDVCT
+445 KFSVGDDSNSEVST
-459 QTEEPIPSEEAEWPV
+459 QTEGVLEDEWPT

-479 SAAKLNAK
+479 SAAKLNSK
-487 KRSMAECLEIYRSE
+487 KRPMAECLEIYRSE
-501 GFCTSLSDDEVVM
+501 GACNSLSDEEVVM

-525 LETVVC
+525 LEAVLG
-531 DPLRGVRLRRRVV
+531 DPLRGVRLRRKVV
-544 AARFQIDSAIKQLSY
+544 GSRFQTELAIKQLPY

-564 SKVLNTCCENVI
+564 SKVLNACCENVI
-576 GYVGIPVGYAGPLV
+576 GYVGVPVGYAGPLV

-611 NRGAKAIGARGVT
+611 NRGAKAIGSRGVT

-636 AVKLPNVVRA
+636 AIKLPNVVRA

-651 WLDNKDNYAMIKEA
+651 WIDNKDNYALIKKA
-665 FDSTSRFARLQEVH
+665 FDSTSRFARLQEIH
-679 VGVDGATLY
+679 IGVDGATLY

-734 KKAASINWVKG
+734 KKAAAINWVKG
-745 RGKRVVCETVIG
+745 RGKRVVCETTISHD
-757 QESLRSI
+757 SLRTI
-764 FKTDARTIARCNKIK
+764 FKTDAKTLARCNKIK
-779 NLSGSALAGSVGGNN
+779 NLSGSALAGSIGGNN

-803 IFIATGQ
+803 IYIATGQ
-810 DPAQNVTSSNCSTS
+810 DPAQNVTSSNCSTN
-824 MEVCGEGGE
+824 MEVCGENGE

-853 VLAAQGACLQ
+853 ILTGQGACLDI
-863 MLGVRGAGPRPAEHS
+863 LGVKGAGARPAENS
-878 ARLAALVC
+878 ARLASLIC

-906 KSHMRHNRSAANV
+906 KSHMRHNRSTVNV
-919 SAPAA
+919 QASCNLQTDNITLKV
-924 PAAPTLPLPVPG
+924 PTL
-936 L
+936 